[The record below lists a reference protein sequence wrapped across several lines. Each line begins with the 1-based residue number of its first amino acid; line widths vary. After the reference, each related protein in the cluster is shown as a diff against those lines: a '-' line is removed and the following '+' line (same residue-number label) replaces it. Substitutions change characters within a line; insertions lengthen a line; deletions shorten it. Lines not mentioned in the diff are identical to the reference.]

1 MIHISND
8 CMVNI
13 LRSLRIDM
21 MFNNLS
27 RKVTDDRLKV
37 GQNELNADEERQR
50 DSEHVYQNLLF
61 Q

>member
-1 MIHISND
+1 
-8 CMVNI
+8 MVNI